1 MTQFFSHRADGVPE
15 ATRLMRERS
24 ALKMTELKN
33 SNFNIVFGPSPS
45 RAIISDTRSSPVHS
59 NSPSPWTTKLDYN
72 VSAVVQ
78 PSPTSSEQTSFTQ
91 QIKSPTIQ
99 EKQPSVGVAE
109 AYLELE
115 KHFQLNPIH
124 FAKWWKAGVPEKSRL
139 GAADSPKPTTPTLPD
154 TTVSRRGILKGEK
167 LQQQQHQ
174 QQQIQSP
181 FPSSPAQ
188 PELNAYYVRDSLDLP
203 TYTGKGSFDSYSSSG
218 QESCLSETCGS
229 LSRKTVRFA
238 ADDDNLNHH
247 VLQQQQ
253 QQSPNILRIDPSPLG
268 ASGSE
273 DSTCTL
279 IHSPSHVQKSPT
291 TVDQSYAENSSGL
304 TVRPATRRGAP
315 GIADPYELEDTQPT
329 PAQPLPR
336 FLRPVTT
343 QPVEAKPPRP
353 PKLIRDPHQQ
363 RARRMTT
370 DVAELR
376 SASGGGYLRLH
387 DQRRHQR
394 GATLDSS
401 PFATASRAREQGRT
415 WDEVDSAVPLNDESY
430 ANAESFHLA
439 YQSNGWFRREA
450 DVPTPASAAADSES
464 VSVRTDS
471 LLSSNR
477 RRPYRPPRVERIDS
491 LRLDDIA
498 RQLTSPTLLLDTPSF
513 SHLTSERT
521 VSPVFRDSTNGASS
535 PPTVPT
541 VDGNHCS
548 PAAPKSDNL
557 KSQHNGFLEFGQ
569 GGRFNQQVSPN
580 AHFLRSFQPRQPEP
594 LGQTPAAEPTIRIVP
609 VKVMQDCPASRTAN
623 TVVTAPADSTEFPKP
638 IRPKLLPRRGSLTR
652 GRPQVGPPQPLPRVR
667 KGNLADSGWPSLSI
681 PSPTVPS
688 RRNGQQAVV
697 LPSLHT
703 PVNIPPEH
711 PTSSGRAAVGTARGG
726 SADARRPTGR
736 LDRDGVWRPIGDSG
750 EGRSRG
756 LTGVLPYPRRTFSPP
771 PRSPYD
777 SLDLFLAHEREL
789 QSPVSVP
796 PSLTGGRSPD
806 SKGSLLSQTE
816 VRKAPSPRRP

>member
-1 MTQFFSHRADGVPE
+1 MECLTSPATAPE
-15 ATRLMRERS
+15 P
-24 ALKMTELKN
+24 
-33 SNFNIVFGPSPS
+33 NFGHPVTVLPSEQ
-45 RAIISDTRSSPVHS
+45 DTLSSPVHS

-72 VSAVVQ
+72 VAAVVQ
-78 PSPTSSEQTSFTQ
+78 PSPTSSEHTSFIQ
-91 QIKSPTIQ
+91 PIKSPTILD
-99 EKQPSVGVAE
+99 KQPSVGVAE

-124 FAKWWKAGVPEKSRL
+124 FAKWWKAGVPEKSRVM
-139 GAADSPKPTTPTLPD
+139 GAADSPKPVTPTLLPD

-167 LQQQQHQ
+167 LQQQQ
-174 QQQIQSP
+174 QQIQPP

-238 ADDDNLNHH
+238 GDDDNLNHH

-253 QQSPNILRIDPSPLG
+253 QQSPNILRIDASSLG

-291 TVDQSYAENSSGL
+291 TDDQPYSENSSGL
-304 TVRPATRRGAP
+304 PVRPTTRRGAP
-315 GIADPYELEDTQPT
+315 GFADPYELEDTQPT

-336 FLRPVTT
+336 FLRPLTT
-343 QPVEAKPPRP
+343 QLGEAKPPRP
-353 PKLIRDPHQQ
+353 PKLIKDPHQQ

-387 DQRRHQR
+387 DQRRHQLQQR

-401 PFATASRAREQGRT
+401 PFAAASRAREQGVRT
-415 WDEVDSAVPLNDESY
+415 WDEVDSPVRLNDESY

-439 YQSNGWFRREA
+439 YQPNGWFRREA
-450 DVPTPASAAADSES
+450 DAPTPAADSES

-491 LRLDDIA
+491 LKLDDIA

-513 SHLTSERT
+513 SHFTSERT
-521 VSPVFRDSTNGASS
+521 VSPVFRDSANGVSS
-535 PPTVPT
+535 PPTV
-541 VDGNHCS
+541 DSNHCS
-548 PAAPKSDNL
+548 PAGPISDNL
-557 KSQHNGFLEFGQ
+557 KSQHNGFLESGQ

-580 AHFLRSFQPRQPEP
+580 AHFLRAFQPRQPEP
-594 LGQTPAAEPTIRIVP
+594 LGQTPAAQPAVRIVP
-609 VKVMQDCPASRTAN
+609 VKVVQDCPASRAAN
-623 TVVTAPADSTEFPKP
+623 TVITAPADSTEFPKP
-638 IRPKLLPRRGSLTR
+638 SRPKLLPRRGSLTR
-652 GRPQVGPPQPLPRVR
+652 GRPLVGPPQPLPRVR
-667 KGNLADSGWPSLSI
+667 KGNLADSGWPSLSS
-681 PSPTVPS
+681 PSPSVPS

-697 LPSLHT
+697 LPSLRT
-703 PVNIPPEH
+703 PVNIPAEH
-711 PTSSGRAAVGTARGG
+711 STSSGRSAVGPARGG

-736 LDRDGVWRPIGDSG
+736 LDRDGVWRPISDSG
-750 EGRSRG
+750 EGRPRG
-756 LTGVLPYPRRTFSPP
+756 VTGLLPSPRRTFSPP

-806 SKGSLLSQTE
+806 SRGSLLSQTE
-816 VRKAPSPRRP
+816 VRKAPAPRRP